1 MSAPSRQVVVL
12 GRFLSL
18 YSTSSSTT
26 RNLEMQYMECPFQRF
41 LPYYGLSGPQTH
53 QPVLGDGQGA
63 GAYAKSKLLLL
74 VRYCYEVEEQAGE
87 RAEDERRRADTCV
100 AAALAVRV
108 LDL

>member
-1 MSAPSRQVVVL
+1 MVPA
-12 GRFLSL
+12 FD
-18 YSTSSSTT
+18 
-26 RNLEMQYMECPFQRF
+26 MQYMVECPFQGF

-53 QPVLGDGQGA
+53 QLVLGDGQGA

-100 AAALAVRV
+100 AAALAWRV

>member
-1 MSAPSRQVVVL
+1 MPTTNQHFSQRPAPGSEDEKPRDAVYGMPVSTISHVL
-12 GRFLSL
+12 WA
-18 YSTSSSTT
+18 
-26 RNLEMQYMECPFQRF
+26 
-41 LPYYGLSGPQTH
+41 SGVLRTPPQTH

-63 GAYAKSKLLLL
+63 GAHTKSKLLLL